1 MKPGSLDSQDRNAG
15 SVLKTVWA
23 PLFSVDEETGSERRR
38 SLDSE
43 LASGSISGPSA
54 NVTLFVASSLGG
66 EMQWN
71 KQASE
76 ADRPGFQMWLCRL
89 LSERAGP
96 TTSPREAQF
105 PHLESGGGHAKPL
118 AVTARMK

>member
-23 PLFSVDEETGSERRR
+23 PFFSVDEETGSERRH

-54 NVTLFVASSLGG
+54 YVTLFVASFLGG

-76 ADRPGFQMWLCRL
+76 AGRPGFQMWL
-89 LSERAGP
+89 
-96 TTSPREAQF
+96 
-105 PHLESGGGHAKPL
+105 
-118 AVTARMK
+118 